1 MRAAGD
7 RHRQGKNERPAPRQM
22 NGTRHAT
29 SPDKLSILGPICP
42 VVSALMATPYEP
54 IPERRAIIRRRA
66 LEEALAALM
75 EDLPT
80 GNEPPRA
87 AVLGLVRT
95 ALTDG
100 RTEIRR
106 RFEGNGPLRNDGPMV
121 LAATSFLMDQL
132 VRVIFDFA
140 EGRVYPA
147 ANPST
152 AERLGLMATGGFGRG
167 ELAPLSDLD
176 LLFLRP
182 YKQTPRG
189 EQIVEYMLYL
199 LWDLGLK
206 VGHATRTVEESIRY
220 AERDPT
226 IRTAL
231 LEARYMWGDRELCD
245 DLVKS
250 FAQRFGGGDGR
261 DFVEAKLDERD
272 ERHQRMGDSRY
283 VVEPNVKEGK
293 GGLRDLHTLFWIAK
307 YLYRVDEAGGLV
319 AKGVLTSTEARHFQ
333 RAERFLSTVR
343 CHIHYLTGRADDRLS
358 FDLQRDIAIRLGY
371 QDRPGS
377 RGVERFMKH
386 YYLHAKTVGDL
397 TRIFV
402 AALEDSHRRKPKLA
416 ALWQTLRPRHLD
428 GFRIDGERLA
438 AATPDAFQKDPV
450 AILRLFHV
458 AQENELD
465 IHPATLRLI
474 TQNIRLVD
482 RLRTDPEA
490 NRLFMEMLTS
500 RHDPETTLRR
510 LNEAGV
516 FGRFVPDFGRVVAQT
531 QHDMY
536 HTYTVDEHTIRAI
549 GILARIEN
557 GSLKEDHPISAEI
570 VPNILSRPVLYLAVL
585 LHDIAKGRGGDHS
598 VLGADVAMQLCP
610 RLGLTAAQTETVA
623 WLVRY
628 HLSMSATAF
637 QRDLMDP
644 KTIENF
650 AALVQS
656 PERLRLLLVLTV
668 CDIRAVGPN
677 VWNGWKA
684 ALLRQLFHAT
694 EHILSGGTLSGG
706 RGERIKAIQAE
717 VGQRLV
723 GWTDAEKEEHLARG
737 YPPYWLSFSPGTLV
751 RQAELVRRAE
761 RDRQPLA
768 IEHRVDADR
777 SVTEVT
783 IYTLDT
789 HGLFARLAGAMAISG
804 ANIVDAKIFTLAS
817 GMALD
822 TFWLQDLEGK
832 PFDGPQRLARLAAR
846 VEIALSNRLD
856 IARELDNQKSSWPK
870 RDRVFTVEPRVL
882 MDNNASDTFTVIEV
896 NGRDRPG
903 FLHIVT
909 RALTRMNLQIATAH
923 ITTYGERAVDVFYV
937 KDLFGLK
944 IVNQDKLKQ
953 IAEQV
958 EQSIREFDARFD
970 PVPRAAE

>member
-1 MRAAGD
+1 MARPYDSIPD
-7 RHRQGKNERPAPRQM
+7 RRDIVH
-22 NGTRHAT
+22 
-29 SPDKLSILGPICP
+29 
-42 VVSALMATPYEP
+42 
-54 IPERRAIIRRRA
+54 RRA
-66 LEEALAALM
+66 LSDALERLVEDRPAGDIPRNEVLALFR
-75 EDLPT
+75 DSLAR
-80 GNEPPRA
+80 GRA
-87 AVLGLVRT
+87 
-95 ALTDG
+95 
-100 RTEIRR
+100 EIRR
-106 RFEGNGPLRNDGPMV
+106 RFEEPGPLRNDGPTV

-132 VRVIFDFA
+132 IRVLFDFA
-140 EGRVYPA
+140 ERFAYPA
-147 ANPST
+147 ANPSA
-152 AERLGLMATGGFGRG
+152 AERLSVVATGGFGRG
-167 ELAPLSDLD
+167 ELAPLSDID

-189 EQIVEYMLYL
+189 EQIVEFMLYL

-206 VGHATRTVEESIRY
+206 VGHATRTVEESLRY
-220 AERDPT
+220 GERDHT

-231 LEARYMWGDRELCD
+231 LEARYLWGDKELFEE
-245 DLVKS
+245 LEKG
-250 FAQRFGGGDGR
+250 FTQKFLTGDGR
-261 DFVEAKLDERD
+261 DFVEAKLAERD
-272 ERHQRMGDSRY
+272 QRHHRMGDSRY

-293 GGLRDLHTLFWIAK
+293 GGLRDLHLLFWIAR
-307 YLYRVDEAGGLV
+307 YLYRVSQPSELV
-319 AKGVLTSTEARHFQ
+319 AKGVLTHGEARHFE

-343 CHIHYLTGRADDRLS
+343 CHIHYLTNRADDRVS
-358 FDLQRDIAIRLGY
+358 FDLQREIAARLSY

-402 AALEDSHRRKPKLA
+402 AALEDSRRRKPKLA
-416 ALWQTLRPRHLD
+416 ALWQTLRPRQLE
-428 GFRIDGERLA
+428 GFRLDGERVGA
-438 AATPDAFQKDPV
+438 AATDMFQK
-450 AILRLFHV
+450 
-458 AQENELD
+458 
-465 IHPATLRLI
+465 
-474 TQNIRLVD
+474 
-482 RLRTDPEA
+482 DPEA
-490 NRLFMEMLTS
+490 NRLFMAMLTS
-500 RHDPETTLRR
+500 SHDPETTLRR

-516 FGRFVPDFGRVVAQT
+516 FGRFIPDFGRVVAQT

-549 GILARIEN
+549 GLLSQIEA
-557 GSLKEDHPISAEI
+557 GGFKEDHPLSTE
-570 VPNILSRPVLYLAVL
+570 VVHKILSRPVLYLAVL
-585 LHDIAKGRGGDHS
+585 FHDIAKGRGGDHS
-598 VLGADVAMQLCP
+598 VLGAEVAMQVCP
-610 RLGLTAAQTETVA
+610 RLGLSPAETETVA

-628 HLSMSATAF
+628 HLAMSATAF

-644 KTIENF
+644 KTIQSF
-650 AALVQS
+650 AELVQS
-656 PERLRLLLVLTV
+656 PQRLRLLLVLTV

-684 ALLRQLFHAT
+684 ALLRQLYHAA
-694 EHILSGGTLSGG
+694 EQVLSGGTLSGG

-717 VGQRLV
+717 VGKRLTT
-723 GWTDAEKEEHLARG
+723 WTDAEKEEHFGRG
-737 YPPYWLSFSPGTLV
+737 YAPYWLSFDPETLA

-761 RDRQPLA
+761 REKQPLA
-768 IEHRVDADR
+768 IEHRVDAGR

-804 ANIVDAKIFTLAS
+804 ANIVDAKIFTLAN

-846 VEIALSNRLD
+846 VELSLSNRLD
-856 IARELDNQKSSWPK
+856 VRRELDSQRGSWPK

-882 MDNNASDTFTVIEV
+882 IDNNASDTFTVIEV

-909 RALTRMNLQIATAH
+909 RALTRLNLQIQSAH

-937 KDLFGLK
+937 KDMFGLK
-944 IVNQDKLKQ
+944 VVNQDKLKQ
-953 IAEQV
+953 VADTV
-958 EQSIREFDARFD
+958 EQSIRDFDARFE
-970 PVPRAAE
+970 PVVKAAE

>member
-1 MRAAGD
+1 M
-7 RHRQGKNERPAPRQM
+7 
-22 NGTRHAT
+22 AT
-29 SPDKLSILGPICP
+29 SYDSIPD
-42 VVSALMATPYEP
+42 
-54 IPERRAIIRRRA
+54 RRAIIRRRV
-66 LEEALAALM
+66 LEETLARLVA
-75 EDLPT
+75 DRPS
-80 GNEPPRA
+80 GDVPRA
-87 AVLGLVRT
+87 DVLTLFRESLAV
-95 ALTDG
+95 G
-100 RTEIRR
+100 RAEIRR
-106 RFEGNGPLRNDGPMV
+106 RFESTESKLHNDGPAV

-132 VRVIFDFA
+132 IRVLFDFA
-140 EGRVYPA
+140 EKYAYPA
-147 ANPST
+147 ANPSA
-152 AERLGLMATGGFGRG
+152 AERLGIVATGGYGRG

-189 EQIVEYMLYL
+189 EQIVEFMLYL
-199 LWDLGLK
+199 LWDMGLK
-206 VGHATRTVEESIRY
+206 VGHATRTVDESIRY
-220 AERDPT
+220 AERDQT

-231 LEARYMWGDRELCD
+231 LESRYIWGDRELFD
-245 DLVKS
+245 ELIRGFTTK
-250 FAQRFGGGDGR
+250 FLGGDGR
-261 DFVEAKLDERD
+261 DFVEAKLAERD
-272 ERHQRMGDSRY
+272 QRHQRMGDSRY

-293 GGLRDLHTLFWIAK
+293 GGLRDLHLLFWIAK
-307 YLYRVDEAGGLV
+307 YLYRVNKPAELI
-319 AKGVLTSTEARHFQ
+319 AKGVLTPGEAKHFE
-333 RAERFLSTVR
+333 RAERFLNTVR
-343 CHIHYLTGRADDRLS
+343 CHIHYLTNRADDRLS
-358 FDLQRDIAIRLGY
+358 FDLQREIAQRLGY

-377 RGVERFMKH
+377 RGVERFTKH

-416 ALWQTLRPRHLD
+416 ALWQSLRPRQLE
-428 GFRIDGERLA
+428 GFRLDGERLSVSS
-438 AATPDAFQKDPV
+438 PDMFEKDPV

-458 AQENELD
+458 AQENGLD
-465 IHPATLRLI
+465 IHPGTLRLI

-482 RLRTDPEA
+482 RLRNDKEA

-549 GILARIEN
+549 GILANIEN
-557 GSLKEDHPISAEI
+557 GTHKEDHPVSAD
-570 VPNILSRPVLYLAVL
+570 VVHKILSRPVLYLAVL

-598 VLGADVAMQLCP
+598 ILGAEVAMQLGP
-610 RLGLTAAQTETVA
+610 RLGLSAAETETVA

-628 HLSMSATAF
+628 HLSMSSTAF

-644 KTIENF
+644 KTIEDF

-684 ALLRQLFHAT
+684 ALLRQLYHAA
-694 EHILSGGTLSGG
+694 ELLLSGGTLVGG
-706 RGERIKAIQAE
+706 RAERIKAVQLE
-717 VGQRLV
+717 VAKRLT
-723 GWTDAEKEEHLARG
+723 GWTEAEKDEHFARG
-737 YPPYWLSFSPGTLV
+737 YAPYWLSFDPDTLA
-751 RQAELVRRAE
+751 RQAELVRRAD

-768 IEHRVDADR
+768 IEHRVDTHR

-804 ANIVDAKIFTLAS
+804 ANIVDAKIFTLTN

-822 TFWLQDLEGK
+822 TFWIQDLEGK
-832 PFDGPQRLARLAAR
+832 PFDGPQRLARLSAR
-846 VEIALSNRLD
+846 VELSLSNRLD
-856 IARELDNQKSSWPK
+856 IQRELDSQRSSWPK

-882 MDNNASDTFTVIEV
+882 IDNNASDTFTVIEV

-903 FLHIVT
+903 FLHVVT
-909 RALTRMNLQIATAH
+909 RALTRCSLQIATAH

-937 KDLFGLK
+937 KDMFGLK
-944 IVNQDKLKQ
+944 VVNQSKLKQ
-953 IAEQV
+953 IAETV
-958 EQSIREFDARFD
+958 EQAIRDFDTRFE
-970 PVPRAAE
+970 PVAKAAE

>member
-1 MRAAGD
+1 MAKPYD
-7 RHRQGKNERPAPRQM
+7 HV
-22 NGTRHAT
+22 
-29 SPDKLSILGPICP
+29 PD
-42 VVSALMATPYEP
+42 
-54 IPERRAIIRRRA
+54 RRAIIHRRV
-66 LEEALAALM
+66 LEEALAALIP
-75 EDLPT
+75 ER
-80 GNEPPRA
+80 GEPPRPP
-87 AVLGLVRT
+87 VL
-95 ALTDG
+95 ALLRDSLATG
-100 RTEIRR
+100 RAEIRR
-106 RFEGNGPLRNDGPMV
+106 RFEAPGPLHNDGPAV
-121 LAATSFLMDQL
+121 LAATSYLMDQL

-140 EGRVYPA
+140 DQRAYPA
-147 ANPST
+147 GNPSA
-152 AERLGLMATGGFGRG
+152 AERLGVVATGGFGRG

-206 VGHATRTVEESIRY
+206 VGHATRTVDESLRY
-220 AERDPT
+220 AERDQT

-231 LEARYMWGDRELCD
+231 LEARYLWGDRALYD
-245 DLVKS
+245 DLVRG
-250 FAQRFGGGDGR
+250 FAQKFHTGDGR
-261 DFVEAKLDERD
+261 DFVEAKLAERD
-272 ERHQRMGDSRY
+272 QRHLRMGDSRY

-293 GGLRDLHTLFWIAK
+293 GGLRDLHLLFWIAK
-307 YLYRVDEAGGLV
+307 YLYRVSEPGDLV
-319 AKGVLTSTEARHFQ
+319 AKGVLTKAEARLFE
-333 RAERFLSTVR
+333 RAERFLNTVR
-343 CHIHYLTGRADDRLS
+343 CHIHFLTGRADDRLS
-358 FDLQRDIAIRLGY
+358 FDLQREIAGRLGY

-377 RGVERFMKH
+377 RGVERFTKH

-397 TRIFV
+397 TRIFI

-416 ALWQTLRPRHLD
+416 ALWQTLRPRQLE
-428 GFRIDGERLA
+428 GFKLDGERLA
-438 AATPDAFQKDPV
+438 VATPDAFTADPV

-458 AQENELD
+458 AQENDLD
-465 IHPATLRLI
+465 VHPATLRQI
-474 TQNIRLVD
+474 THNIRLVD
-482 RLRTDPEA
+482 RLRGDPEA
-490 NRLFMEMLTS
+490 NRLFMAMMTS

-549 GILARIEN
+549 GILSRIES
-557 GSLKEDHPISAEI
+557 GDLKDDHPLAADI
-570 VPNILSRPVLYLAVL
+570 VHKILSRPVLYLAVL

-598 VLGADVAMQLCP
+598 VLGAEVAMYLGP
-610 RLGLTAAQTETVA
+610 RMGLSAAETETVA

-628 HLSMSATAF
+628 HLAMSATAF

-684 ALLRQLFHAT
+684 ALLRQLYHAA
-694 EHILSGGTLSGG
+694 EQVLSGGTLAGG
-706 RGERIKAIQAE
+706 RAERIKQIQAD
-717 VGQRLV
+717 VAARLP
-723 GWTDAEKEEHLARG
+723 GWTDQDREEHFARG
-737 YPPYWLSFSPGTLV
+737 YAPYWLSFDPATLA
-751 RQAELVRRAE
+751 RQAELVRGAE
-761 RDRQPLA
+761 RDHQPLA
-768 IEHRVDADR
+768 IEHRIDPAR

-789 HGLFARLAGAMAISG
+789 HGLFARLAGAMAVSG
-804 ANIVDAKIFTLAS
+804 ANIVDAKIFTLAN

-822 TFWLQDLEGK
+822 TFWVQDLEDT
-832 PFDGPQRLARLAAR
+832 PFDDPQRLARLAAR
-846 VEIALSNRLD
+846 VELALSNRLD
-856 IARELDNQKSSWPK
+856 IQRELDQQRSSWPR
-870 RDRVFTVEPRVL
+870 RDQVFTVEPRVL
-882 MDNNASDTFTVIEV
+882 IDNNASDTFTVIEV

-909 RALTRMNLQIATAH
+909 RALTRLNLQIASAH
-923 ITTYGERAVDVFYV
+923 ITTYGEHAVDVFYV

-944 IVNQDKLKQ
+944 IINQDKLKQ
-953 IAEQV
+953 VSDTV
-958 EQSIREFDARFD
+958 EKSIRGFDARFE
-970 PVPRAAE
+970 PIATAAE

>member
-1 MRAAGD
+1 MAQPYD
-7 RHRQGKNERPAPRQM
+7 EI
-22 NGTRHAT
+22 
-29 SPDKLSILGPICP
+29 PD
-42 VVSALMATPYEP
+42 
-54 IPERRAIIRRRA
+54 RRAIVRRRTLEESLARLIEDVPEGAEPPRPPVLA
-66 LEEALAALM
+66 LLREALAK
-75 EDLPT
+75 
-80 GNEPPRA
+80 GRA
-87 AVLGLVRT
+87 
-95 ALTDG
+95 
-100 RTEIRR
+100 EIRR
-106 RFEGNGPLRNDGPMV
+106 RFEEPGLLKNDGPAV
-121 LAATSFLMDQL
+121 LVATSYLMDQII
-132 VRVIFDFA
+132 RVLFDFA
-140 EGRVYPA
+140 DQHAYPA
-147 ANPST
+147 ANPSA
-152 AERLGLMATGGFGRG
+152 AERLGVVATGGYGRG
-167 ELAPLSDLD
+167 ELAPLSDID

-189 EQIVEYMLYL
+189 EQIVEFMLYL

-206 VGHATRTVEESIRY
+206 VGHATRTVEESLRY
-220 AERDPT
+220 AERDQT

-231 LEARYMWGDRELCD
+231 LEARYLWGDRALFDELQRG
-245 DLVKS
+245 
-250 FAQRFGGGDGR
+250 FAQKFYTGDGR
-261 DFVEAKLDERD
+261 DFVDAKLAERD
-272 ERHQRMGDSRY
+272 QRHHRMGDSRY

-293 GGLRDLHTLFWIAK
+293 GGLRDLHLLFWIAK
-307 YLYRVDEAGGLV
+307 YLYRVSEPGELV
-319 AKGVLTSTEARHFQ
+319 AKGVLTREEARHFE
-333 RAERFLSTVR
+333 RAERFFSTVR

-358 FDLQRDIAIRLGY
+358 FDLQREIAARLGY

-377 RGVERFMKH
+377 RGVERFTKH

-402 AALEDSHRRKPKLA
+402 AALEDSRRRKPKLA
-416 ALWQTLRPRHLD
+416 ALWQSLRPRELE
-428 GFRIDGERLA
+428 GFRLDGERLA
-438 AATPDAFQKDPV
+438 VTSPDAFTKDPV

-458 AQENELD
+458 AQENDLD

-482 RLRTDPEA
+482 RLRNDAEA

-549 GILARIEN
+549 GILSKIES
-557 GSLKEDHPISAEI
+557 GALKEDHPLSAD
-570 VPNILSRPVLYLAVL
+570 VVHKILSRPVLYLAVL

-598 VLGADVAMQLCP
+598 VLGADVAMQLGP
-610 RLGLTAAQTETVA
+610 RLGLSAAETETVA

-628 HLSMSATAF
+628 HLAMSATSF

-644 KTIENF
+644 KTIETF

-677 VWNGWKA
+677 VWNNWKA
-684 ALLRQLFHAT
+684 ALLRQLYNAT
-694 EHILSGGTLSGG
+694 EQVLSGGTLGGG
-706 RGERIKAIQAE
+706 RAERIKQIQAE
-717 VGQRLV
+717 MAKLLP
-723 GWTDAEKEEHLARG
+723 GWSEADKEAHFARG
-737 YPPYWLSFSPGTLV
+737 YASYWLSFPPATLA
-751 RQAELVRRAE
+751 RQAELVRGAE
-761 RDRQPLA
+761 RAGQPLA
-768 IEHRVDADR
+768 IEHRVDEAR

-804 ANIVDAKIFTLAS
+804 ANIVDAKIFTLAN

-822 TFWLQDLEGK
+822 TFWIQDLEGK

-846 VEIALSNRLD
+846 VELSLSNRLD
-856 IARELDNQKSSWPK
+856 IQRELDSQRGSWPK

-882 MDNNASDTFTVIEV
+882 IDNNASDTFTVIEV

-903 FLHIVT
+903 FLHVVT
-909 RALTRMNLQIATAH
+909 RALTRLNLQIATAH
-923 ITTYGERAVDVFYV
+923 VTTYGERAVDVFYV

-944 IVNQDKLKQ
+944 VVHADKLKQ
-953 IAEQV
+953 ISTTV
-958 EQSIREFDARFD
+958 EAAIRDFDSRFD
-970 PVPRAAE
+970 PVAKAAE

>member
-1 MRAAGD
+1 
-7 RHRQGKNERPAPRQM
+7 
-22 NGTRHAT
+22 
-29 SPDKLSILGPICP
+29 
-42 VVSALMATPYEP
+42 MAKPYDQ
-54 IPERRAIIRRRA
+54 IHDRRAITRRRA
-66 LEEALAALM
+66 LEEALAGLV

-80 GNEPPRA
+80 GGEPPRA
-87 AVLGLVRT
+87 AVL
-95 ALTDG
+95 ALLREALAAG
-100 RTEIRR
+100 RAEIRR
-106 RFEGNGPLRNDGPMV
+106 RFEAPGPLRNDGPAV

-132 VRVIFDFA
+132 IRVLFDFA
-140 EGRVYPA
+140 DRHAYPA

-152 AERLGLMATGGFGRG
+152 AERLGVVATGGYGRG

-189 EQIVEYMLYL
+189 EQIVEFMLYL
-199 LWDLGLK
+199 LWDMGLK
-206 VGHATRTVEESIRY
+206 VGHATRTVDESLRY
-220 AERDPT
+220 ADRDHT

-231 LEARYMWGDRELCD
+231 LEARYLWGDRELYD
-245 DLVKS
+245 ELMKA
-250 FAQRFGGGDGR
+250 FGQRFPGGDGR

-272 ERHQRMGDSRY
+272 QRHLRMGDSRY

-293 GGLRDLHTLFWIAK
+293 GGLRDLHTLFWIGK
-307 YLYRVDEAGGLV
+307 YLYRVSHPSELV
-319 AKGVLTSTEARHFQ
+319 AKGVLTKDEARHFE

-343 CHIHYLTGRADDRLS
+343 CHVHFLTGRADDRLS
-358 FDLQRDIAIRLGY
+358 FDLQREIALRLGY
-371 QDRPGS
+371 QDRSRS

-402 AALEDSHRRKPKLA
+402 AALEDSHRRRPKLA
-416 ALWQTLRPRHLD
+416 ALWQTLRPRQLD
-428 GFRIDGERLA
+428 GFKLDGERLA
-438 AATPDAFQKDPV
+438 VATPDAFAKDPV

-458 AQENELD
+458 AQENDLD

-474 TQNIRLVD
+474 TQNIRLID
-482 RLRTDPEA
+482 KLRADPEA
-490 NRLFMEMLTS
+490 NRLFMAMLTS

-549 GILARIEN
+549 GILARIES
-557 GSLKEDHPISAEI
+557 GTLKEDHPLSAEI
-570 VPNILSRPVLYLAVL
+570 VHKILSRPVLYLAVL

-598 VLGADVAMQLCP
+598 VLGADVGSQLGP
-610 RLGLTAAQTETVA
+610 RLGLSAAETETVA
-623 WLVRY
+623 WLVRW
-628 HLSMSATAF
+628 HLAMSGTAF

-668 CDIRAVGPN
+668 CDIRAVGPT

-684 ALLRQLFHAT
+684 ALLRQLYYAA
-694 EHILSGGTLSGG
+694 EQVLSGGTLSGG
-706 RGERIKAIQAE
+706 RAERIKAIHAE
-717 VGQRLV
+717 VAQRLV
-723 GWTDAEKEEHLARG
+723 GWTDVEKEEHLARG
-737 YPPYWLSFSPGTLV
+737 YAPYWLSFTPDTLA

-768 IEHRVDADR
+768 IEHRIDGER

-804 ANIVDAKIFTLAS
+804 ANIVDAKIFTLAN

-822 TFWLQDLEGK
+822 TFWIQDLEGK

-846 VEIALSNRLD
+846 VELALSNRLD
-856 IARELDNQKSSWPK
+856 IPRELDAQRGSWPR
-870 RDRVFTVEPRVL
+870 RDRVFTVQPRVL
-882 MDNNASDTFTVIEV
+882 VDNNASDTFTVIEV

-903 FLHIVT
+903 FLHVVT
-909 RALTRMNLQIATAH
+909 RALTRLNLQIASAH

-944 IVNQDKLKQ
+944 VLHPAKLKQ
-953 IAEQV
+953 VGETV
-958 EQSIREFDARFD
+958 EQSIRDFDARFE
-970 PVPRAAE
+970 PLVKAAE

>member
-1 MRAAGD
+1 
-7 RHRQGKNERPAPRQM
+7 
-22 NGTRHAT
+22 
-29 SPDKLSILGPICP
+29 
-42 VVSALMATPYEP
+42 MATPYDS
-54 IPERRAIIRRRA
+54 IPDRRAIIRRRA
-66 LEEALAALM
+66 LEETLAGLVEDRPSGDIPRAEVLALFREALA
-75 EDLPT
+75 
-80 GNEPPRA
+80 G
-87 AVLGLVRT
+87 
-95 ALTDG
+95 G

-106 RFEGNGPLRNDGPMV
+106 RFERTDSKLRNDGPAV

-132 VRVIFDFA
+132 IRVLFDFA
-140 EGRVYPA
+140 EKYAYPA
-147 ANPST
+147 ANPSA
-152 AERLGLMATGGFGRG
+152 AERLGVVATGGYGRG

-189 EQIVEYMLYL
+189 EQIVEFMLYL
-199 LWDLGLK
+199 LWDMGLK
-206 VGHATRTVEESIRY
+206 VGHATRTVDESIRY
-220 AERDPT
+220 AERDQT

-231 LEARYMWGDRELCD
+231 LEARYIWGDRQLFDELIR
-245 DLVKS
+245 S
-250 FAQRFGGGDGR
+250 FTTKFLGGDGR
-261 DFVEAKLDERD
+261 DFVEAKLAERD
-272 ERHQRMGDSRY
+272 QRHQRMGDSRY

-293 GGLRDLHTLFWIAK
+293 GGLRDLHLLFWIAK
-307 YLYRVDEAGGLV
+307 YLYRVNKPAELI
-319 AKGVLTSTEARHFQ
+319 AKGVLTQEEARHFE
-333 RAERFLSTVR
+333 RAERFLTTVR
-343 CHIHYLTGRADDRLS
+343 CHIHYLTNRADDRLS
-358 FDLQRDIAIRLGY
+358 FDLQREIAQRLGY

-377 RGVERFMKH
+377 RGVERFTKH

-416 ALWQTLRPRHLD
+416 ALWQSLRPRQLE
-428 GFRIDGERLA
+428 GFRLDGERLSVSS
-438 AATPDAFQKDPV
+438 PDMFEKDPV

-458 AQENELD
+458 AQENGLD
-465 IHPATLRLI
+465 VHPGTLRLI

-482 RLRTDPEA
+482 RLRNDAEA
-490 NRLFMEMLTS
+490 NRLFMAMLTS

-549 GILARIEN
+549 GILANIEN
-557 GSLKEDHPISAEI
+557 GTHKEDHPVSAD
-570 VPNILSRPVLYLAVL
+570 VVHKILSRPALYLAVL

-598 VLGADVAMQLCP
+598 VLGADVAMQLGP
-610 RLGLTAAQTETVA
+610 RLGLSPAETETVA
-623 WLVRY
+623 WLVRH
-628 HLSMSATAF
+628 HLAMSSTAF

-644 KTIENF
+644 KTIEDF
-650 AALVQS
+650 ASLVQS

-684 ALLRQLFHAT
+684 ALLRQLYHAA
-694 EHILSGGTLSGG
+694 EQLLSGGTLAGG
-706 RGERIKAIQAE
+706 RAERIKAVQAE
-717 VGQRLV
+717 VARRLS
-723 GWTDAEKEEHLARG
+723 GWTDAEREEHFARG
-737 YPPYWLSFSPGTLV
+737 YASYWLSFDPDTLA
-751 RQAELVRRAE
+751 RQAELVRRAD

-768 IEHRVDADR
+768 IEHRVDTHR

-804 ANIVDAKIFTLAS
+804 ANIVDAKIFTLAN

-822 TFWLQDLEGK
+822 TFWIQDLEGK
-832 PFDGPQRLARLAAR
+832 PFDGPQRLARLSAR
-846 VEIALSNRLD
+846 VELSLSNRLD
-856 IARELDNQKSSWPK
+856 IQRELDSQRSSWPR

-882 MDNNASDTFTVIEV
+882 VDNSASDTFTVIEV

-903 FLHIVT
+903 FLHVVT
-909 RALTRMNLQIATAH
+909 RALTRCSLQIATAH

-937 KDLFGLK
+937 KDMFGLK
-944 IVNQDKLKQ
+944 VVNQAKLKQ
-953 IAEQV
+953 IEGTV
-958 EQSIREFDARFD
+958 EQAIRDFDARFE
-970 PVPRAAE
+970 PVSKAAE

>member
-1 MRAAGD
+1 MAKPYDEIPD
-7 RHRQGKNERPAPRQM
+7 R
-22 NGTRHAT
+22 
-29 SPDKLSILGPICP
+29 
-42 VVSALMATPYEP
+42 
-54 IPERRAIIRRRA
+54 RRIVRRRA
-66 LEEALAALM
+66 LEEALAALV
-75 EDLPT
+75 EDMPA
-80 GNEPPRA
+80 GGEPPRT
-87 AVLGLVRT
+87 AVLALLRD
-95 ALTDG
+95 ALTKG

-106 RFEGNGPLRNDGPMV
+106 RFEEEKGPLRNDGPAV
-121 LAATSFLMDQL
+121 LIATSYLMDQI
-132 VRVIFDFA
+132 VRVLFDFA
-140 EGRVYPA
+140 DQYAYPA
-147 ANPST
+147 ANPSA
-152 AERLGLMATGGFGRG
+152 AERLGVVATGGYGRG
-167 ELAPLSDLD
+167 ELAPLSDID

-189 EQIVEYMLYL
+189 EQIVEFMLYL

-206 VGHATRTVEESIRY
+206 VGHATRTVEESLRY
-220 AERDPT
+220 AERDQT

-231 LEARYMWGDRELCD
+231 LEARYLWGDRELFD
-245 DLVKS
+245 ELTRG
-250 FAQRFGGGDGR
+250 FAQKFYTGDGH
-261 DFVEAKLDERD
+261 DFVEAKLAERD
-272 ERHQRMGDSRY
+272 QRHHRMGDSRY

-293 GGLRDLHTLFWIAK
+293 GGLRDLHLLFWIAK
-307 YLYRVDEAGGLV
+307 YLYRVREPGELV
-319 AKGVLTSTEARHFQ
+319 AKGVLTRGEARHFE
-333 RAERFLSTVR
+333 RAERFFATVR

-358 FDLQRDIAIRLGY
+358 FDLQREIATRLGY

-377 RGVERFMKH
+377 RGVERFTKH

-402 AALEDSHRRKPKLA
+402 AALEDSRRRKPKLA
-416 ALWQTLRPRHLD
+416 ALWQTLRPRQLE
-428 GFRIDGERLA
+428 GFRLDGERLA
-438 AATPDAFQKDPV
+438 VASSDAFAQDPV

-458 AQENELD
+458 AQDNGLD

-482 RLRTDPEA
+482 RLRSDPEA

-500 RHDPETTLRR
+500 PNDPETTLRR

-516 FGRFVPDFGRVVAQT
+516 FGRFIPDFGRVVAQT

-549 GILARIEN
+549 GILSRIES
-557 GSLKEDHPISAEI
+557 GVLKEDHPLSAD
-570 VPNILSRPVLYLAVL
+570 VVHKILSRPVLYLAVL

-598 VLGADVAMQLCP
+598 ILGADVAMQLGP
-610 RLGLTAAQTETVA
+610 RLGLSAAETETVA

-628 HLSMSATAF
+628 HLAMSGTAF

-644 KTIENF
+644 KTIDTF

-677 VWNGWKA
+677 VWNNWKA
-684 ALLRQLFHAT
+684 ALLRQLYGAT
-694 EHILSGGTLSGG
+694 EQVLSGGTLAGG
-706 RGERIKAIQAE
+706 RGERLKHVQAE
-717 VGQRLV
+717 VADRLI
-723 GWTDAEKEEHLARG
+723 GWPDADKDAHFARG
-737 YPPYWLSFSPGTLV
+737 YAPYWLSFPTETLA

-761 RDRQPLA
+761 RDKQPLA
-768 IEHRVDADR
+768 IEHRVDVER

-804 ANIVDAKIFTLAS
+804 ANIVDAKIFTLAN

-822 TFWLQDLEGK
+822 TFWIQDLEGK

-846 VEIALSNRLD
+846 VELALSNRLD
-856 IARELDNQKSSWPK
+856 VQRELDGQRASWPK

-882 MDNNASDTFTVIEV
+882 IDNNASDTFTVIEV

-903 FLHIVT
+903 FLHVVT
-909 RALTRMNLQIATAH
+909 RALTRVNLQIASAH
-923 ITTYGERAVDVFYV
+923 VTTYGERAVDVFYV

-944 IVNQDKLKQ
+944 VVNQEKLKQ
-953 IAEQV
+953 VAASV
-958 EQSIREFDARFD
+958 ETAIRDFDARFD
-970 PVPRAAE
+970 PVPKAAE

>member
-1 MRAAGD
+1 
-7 RHRQGKNERPAPRQM
+7 
-22 NGTRHAT
+22 
-29 SPDKLSILGPICP
+29 
-42 VVSALMATPYEP
+42 MATPYDH
-54 IPERRAIIRRRA
+54 IPDRRAIIRRRA
-66 LEEALAALM
+66 LEEALARLV

-80 GNEPPRA
+80 GNEPPRLQ
-87 AVLGLVRT
+87 VLTLLRV
-95 ALTDG
+95 ALTTG
-100 RTEIRR
+100 RVEIRR
-106 RFEGNGPLRNDGPMV
+106 RFEAPGPLRNDGPAV

-140 EGRVYPA
+140 DTRVFPA
-147 ANPST
+147 ANPSA

-189 EQIVEYMLYL
+189 EQIVEYTLYL

-206 VGHATRTVEESIRY
+206 VGHATRTVEESLRY

-231 LEARYMWGDRELCD
+231 LEARYLWGDRALCD
-245 DLVKS
+245 ELMKG
-250 FAQRFGGGDGR
+250 FAQKFSTGDGR
-261 DFVEAKLDERD
+261 DFVEAKLNERD
-272 ERHQRMGDSRY
+272 QRHLRMGDSRY

-307 YLYRVDEAGGLV
+307 YLYRVNEPAELV
-319 AKGVLTSTEARHFQ
+319 AKGVLTEGEARHFE
-333 RAERFLSTVR
+333 RAERFLTTVR
-343 CHIHYLTGRADDRLS
+343 CHIHYLSGRADDRLS
-358 FDLQRDIAIRLGY
+358 FDLQREIASRLSY

-402 AALEDSHRRKPKLA
+402 AALEDSHRRKPKLS
-416 ALWQTLRPRHLD
+416 ALWQTLRPRQLG
-428 GFRIDGERLA
+428 GFRLDGERLA
-438 AATPDAFQKDPV
+438 AATPDAFEKEPIN
-450 AILRLFHV
+450 ILRLFHV
-458 AQENELD
+458 AQENDLD
-465 IHPATLRLI
+465 IHPASLRQI

-482 RLRTDPEA
+482 RLRNDPEA

-500 RHDPETTLRR
+500 EHDPETTLRR

-549 GILARIEN
+549 GMLANIEN
-557 GSLKEDHPISAEI
+557 GTLKEDLPVSTEVVHK
-570 VPNILSRPVLYLAVL
+570 ILSRPVLYLGVL

-598 VLGADVAMQLCP
+598 VLGAEVAMQLCP
-610 RLGLTAAQTETVA
+610 RLGLSAAETETVA
-623 WLVRY
+623 WLVRH
-628 HLSMSATAF
+628 HLAMSATAF

-644 KTIENF
+644 KTIESF

-656 PERLRLLLVLTV
+656 PERLKLLLVLTA

-684 ALLRQLFHAT
+684 ALLRQLYHAT

-706 RGERIKAIQAE
+706 RGERIKAVQAD
-717 VGQRLV
+717 VSQRLS
-723 GWTDAEKEEHLARG
+723 GWTEAEKDEHFARG
-737 YPPYWLSFSPGTLV
+737 YPSYWLSFPIDTLV

-761 RDRQPLA
+761 HDHQPLA
-768 IEHRVDADR
+768 IEHRIDADR

-804 ANIVDAKIFTLAS
+804 ANIVDAKIFTMAN

-856 IARELDNQKSSWPK
+856 IARELDSQRNSWPQ
-870 RDRVFTVEPRVL
+870 RDRIFTVEPRVL
-882 MDNNASDTFTVIEV
+882 INNNASDTFTVIEV

-903 FLHIVT
+903 FLHVVT

-944 IVNQDKLKQ
+944 IVHQDKLKQ
-953 IAEQV
+953 IAAEV
-958 EQSIREFDARFD
+958 EKSIRDFDARFD
-970 PVPRAAE
+970 QVPRAAE

>member
-1 MRAAGD
+1 MAKAYD
-7 RHRQGKNERPAPRQM
+7 R
-22 NGTRHAT
+22 
-29 SPDKLSILGPICP
+29 
-42 VVSALMATPYEP
+42 
-54 IPERRAIIRRRA
+54 IPERRSIVRRRV
-66 LEEALAALM
+66 LEEALAALV
-75 EDLPT
+75 EGRPT
-80 GNEPPRA
+80 GSEVPRP
-87 AVLGLVRT
+87 AVL
-95 ALTDG
+95 ALLRDALAKG
-100 RTEIRR
+100 RAEIRR
-106 RFEGNGPLRNDGPMV
+106 RFEEPGPLRNDGPAA
-121 LAATSFLMDQL
+121 LASTSFLMDQL

-140 EGRVYPA
+140 DQRAYPA
-147 ANPST
+147 ANPSA
-152 AERLGLMATGGFGRG
+152 AERLSVVATGGFGRG

-189 EQIVEYMLYL
+189 EQIVEFMLYL

-206 VGHATRTVEESIRY
+206 VGHATRTVEESLRY
-220 AERDPT
+220 AERDHT

-231 LEARYMWGDRELCD
+231 LEARYLWGDRELFD
-245 DLVKS
+245 ELVRG
-250 FAQRFGGGDGR
+250 FAQRFHTGDGR
-261 DFVEAKLDERD
+261 DFVEAKLAERD
-272 ERHQRMGDSRY
+272 QRHQRMGDSRY

-293 GGLRDLHTLFWIAK
+293 GGLRDLHLLFWIAK
-307 YLYRVDEAGGLV
+307 YLYRVTEPGELV
-319 AKGVLTSTEARHFQ
+319 AKGVLTRDEARHFE

-343 CHIHYLTGRADDRLS
+343 CHIHYLTNRADDRLS
-358 FDLQRDIAIRLGY
+358 FDLQREIASRLLY

-402 AALEDSHRRKPKLA
+402 AALEESRRRKPKLA
-416 ALWQTLRPRHLD
+416 ALWQTLRPRELE
-428 GFRIDGERLA
+428 GFRLDGERLA
-438 AATPDAFQKDPV
+438 VSSPDMFVKTPV

-458 AQENELD
+458 AQENDLD
-465 IHPATLRLI
+465 IHPASLRLI

-482 RLRTDPEA
+482 RLRADPEA

-549 GILARIEN
+549 GILARIES
-557 GSLKEDHPISAEI
+557 GELQEDHPLASEI
-570 VPNILSRPVLYLAVL
+570 VDKVVSRRTLYLAVL

-598 VLGADVAMQLCP
+598 VLGADVAMQLGP
-610 RLGLTAAQTETVA
+610 RLGLTAAETESVS

-628 HLSMSATAF
+628 HLAMSATAF

-644 KTIENF
+644 KTIESF

-668 CDIRAVGPN
+668 SDIRAVGPN

-684 ALLRQLFHAT
+684 ALLRQLYYAA
-694 EHILSGGTLSGG
+694 ERVLSGGTLSGA
-706 RGERIKAIQAE
+706 RTERMKAVQAE
-717 VGQRLV
+717 VSRRLT
-723 GWTDAEKEEHLARG
+723 GWTDTDKDEHFARG
-737 YPPYWLSFSPGTLV
+737 YAPYWLSFDPDTLV

-768 IEHRVDADR
+768 IEHRVDAQR
-777 SVTEVT
+777 SVTDVT

-804 ANIVDAKIFTLAS
+804 ANIVDAKIFTLAN

-822 TFWLQDLEGK
+822 TFSLQDLEGK

-846 VEIALSNRLD
+846 VELSLSNRLD
-856 IARELDNQKSSWPK
+856 ITRELESQRNSWPK
-870 RDRVFTVEPRVL
+870 SDRIFTVEPRVL
-882 MDNNASDTFTVIEV
+882 IDNNASDTFTVVEV

-909 RALTRMNLQIATAH
+909 RALTSLNLQIASAH

-944 IVNQDKLKQ
+944 IVNQAKLTQ
-953 IAEQV
+953 ISETV
-958 EQSIREFDARFD
+958 EQAIRDFDARFE
-970 PVPRAAE
+970 PMVKAAE

>member
-1 MRAAGD
+1 MAQPYD
-7 RHRQGKNERPAPRQM
+7 EI
-22 NGTRHAT
+22 
-29 SPDKLSILGPICP
+29 PD
-42 VVSALMATPYEP
+42 
-54 IPERRAIIRRRA
+54 RRRIVRRRT
-66 LEEALAALM
+66 LEEALAHLV
-75 EDLPT
+75 EDLPD
-80 GNEPPRA
+80 GGEPPRPP
-87 AVLGLVRT
+87 VL
-95 ALTDG
+95 ALLRDALAKG
-100 RTEIRR
+100 RAEIRR
-106 RFEGNGPLRNDGPMV
+106 RFEEPGPLKNDGPAV
-121 LAATSFLMDQL
+121 LAATSYLMDQII
-132 VRVIFDFA
+132 RVLFDFA
-140 EGRVYPA
+140 DQHAYPA
-147 ANPST
+147 ANPSA
-152 AERLGLMATGGFGRG
+152 AERLGVVATGGYGRG
-167 ELAPLSDLD
+167 ELAPLSDID

-189 EQIVEYMLYL
+189 EQIVEFMLYL

-206 VGHATRTVEESIRY
+206 VGHATRTVDESLRY
-220 AERDPT
+220 AERDQT

-231 LEARYMWGDRELCD
+231 LEARYLWGDRALFDELQ
-245 DLVKS
+245 KG
-250 FAQRFGGGDGR
+250 FAQKFYTGDGR
-261 DFVEAKLDERD
+261 DFVDAKLAERD
-272 ERHQRMGDSRY
+272 QRHHRMGDSRY

-293 GGLRDLHTLFWIAK
+293 GGLRDLHLLFWIAK
-307 YLYRVDEAGGLV
+307 YLYRVSEPGELV
-319 AKGVLTSTEARHFQ
+319 AKGVLTKEEARHFE
-333 RAERFLSTVR
+333 RAERFFSTVR

-358 FDLQRDIAIRLGY
+358 FDLQREIAARLGY

-377 RGVERFMKH
+377 RGVERFTKH

-402 AALEDSHRRKPKLA
+402 AALEDSRRRKPKLA
-416 ALWQTLRPRHLD
+416 ALWQSLRPRELE
-428 GFRIDGERLA
+428 GFRLDGERLA
-438 AATPDAFQKDPV
+438 VASPDSFAKDPV

-458 AQENELD
+458 AQENDLD

-482 RLRTDPEA
+482 RLRNDPEA

-549 GILARIEN
+549 GILSKIES
-557 GSLKEDHPISAEI
+557 GALKEDHPLSAD
-570 VPNILSRPVLYLAVL
+570 VVHKILSRPVLYLAVL

-598 VLGADVAMQLCP
+598 ILGADVAMQLGP
-610 RLGLTAAQTETVA
+610 RLGLSAAETETVA

-628 HLSMSATAF
+628 HLAMSATSF

-644 KTIENF
+644 KTIETF
-650 AALVQS
+650 AALIQS

-677 VWNGWKA
+677 VWNNWKA
-684 ALLRQLFHAT
+684 ALLRQLYNAT
-694 EHILSGGTLSGG
+694 EQVLSGGTLSGG
-706 RGERIKAIQAE
+706 RAERIKHIQVE
-717 VGQRLV
+717 VSKRLP
-723 GWTDAEKEEHLARG
+723 GWSDADKEAHFARG
-737 YPPYWLSFSPGTLV
+737 YASYWLSFPIETLV
-751 RQAELVRRAE
+751 RQAELVRGAE
-761 RDRQPLA
+761 RGKQPLA
-768 IEHRVDADR
+768 IEHRVDEER

-804 ANIVDAKIFTLAS
+804 ANIVDAKIFTLAN

-822 TFWLQDLEGK
+822 TFWIQDLEGK

-846 VEIALSNRLD
+846 VELALSNRLD
-856 IARELDNQKSSWPK
+856 IQRELDSQRGSWPK

-882 MDNNASDTFTVIEV
+882 IDNNASDAFTVIEV

-903 FLHIVT
+903 FLHVVT
-909 RALTRMNLQIATAH
+909 RALTRLNLQIATAH
-923 ITTYGERAVDVFYV
+923 VTTYGERAVDVFYV

-944 IVNQDKLKQ
+944 VVHQDKLKQ
-953 IAEQV
+953 ISAAV
-958 EQSIREFDARFD
+958 EAAIREFDSRFD
-970 PVPRAAE
+970 PVAKAAE

>member
-1 MRAAGD
+1 MTRNLPELGGGLAGVLAGGPVAPVRSRHMAKPYDEIPD
-7 RHRQGKNERPAPRQM
+7 R
-22 NGTRHAT
+22 
-29 SPDKLSILGPICP
+29 
-42 VVSALMATPYEP
+42 
-54 IPERRAIIRRRA
+54 RRIVRRRA
-66 LEEALAALM
+66 LEEALAALV
-75 EDLPT
+75 EDMPS
-80 GNEPPRA
+80 GGEPPRT
-87 AVLGLVRT
+87 AVLALLRD
-95 ALTDG
+95 ALTTG
-100 RTEIRR
+100 RSEIRR
-106 RFEGNGPLRNDGPMV
+106 RFEEEKGPLRNDGPAV
-121 LAATSFLMDQL
+121 LIATSYLMDQI
-132 VRVIFDFA
+132 VRVLFDFA
-140 EGRVYPA
+140 DQYAYPA
-147 ANPST
+147 ANPSA
-152 AERLGLMATGGFGRG
+152 AERLGVVATGGYGRG
-167 ELAPLSDLD
+167 ELAPLSDID

-189 EQIVEYMLYL
+189 EQIVEFMLYL

-206 VGHATRTVEESIRY
+206 VGHATRTVEESLRY
-220 AERDPT
+220 AERDQT

-231 LEARYMWGDRELCD
+231 LEARYLWGDRELFD
-245 DLVKS
+245 ELTRG
-250 FAQRFGGGDGR
+250 FAQKFYVGDGH
-261 DFVEAKLDERD
+261 DFVEAKLAERD
-272 ERHQRMGDSRY
+272 QRHHRMGDSRY

-293 GGLRDLHTLFWIAK
+293 GGLRDLHLLFWIAK
-307 YLYRVDEAGGLV
+307 YLYRVREPGELV
-319 AKGVLTSTEARHFQ
+319 AKGVLTRGEARHFE
-333 RAERFLSTVR
+333 RAERFFATVR

-358 FDLQRDIAIRLGY
+358 FDLQREIATRLGY

-377 RGVERFMKH
+377 RGVERFTKH

-402 AALEDSHRRKPKLA
+402 AALEDSRRRKPKLA
-416 ALWQTLRPRHLD
+416 ALWQTLRPRQLE
-428 GFRIDGERLA
+428 GFRLDGERLA
-438 AATPDAFQKDPV
+438 VASSDAFAQDPV

-458 AQENELD
+458 AQENGLD

-482 RLRTDPEA
+482 RLRSDPEA

-500 RHDPETTLRR
+500 PNDPETTLRR

-516 FGRFVPDFGRVVAQT
+516 FGRFIPDFGRVVAQT

-549 GILARIEN
+549 GILSRIES
-557 GSLKEDHPISAEI
+557 GALKEDHPLSAD
-570 VPNILSRPVLYLAVL
+570 VVHKILSRPVLYLAVL

-598 VLGADVAMQLCP
+598 ILGADVAMQLGP
-610 RLGLTAAQTETVA
+610 RLGLSAAETETVA

-628 HLSMSATAF
+628 HLAMSATAF

-644 KTIENF
+644 KTIDTF

-677 VWNGWKA
+677 VWNNWKA
-684 ALLRQLFHAT
+684 ALLRQLYGAT
-694 EHILSGGTLSGG
+694 EQVLSGGTLAGG
-706 RGERIKAIQAE
+706 RGERLKHIQAD
-717 VGQRLV
+717 VADRLA
-723 GWTDAEKEEHLARG
+723 GWPDADKDAHFARG
-737 YPPYWLSFSPGTLV
+737 YAPYWLSFPTETLV

-761 RDRQPLA
+761 RDKQPLA
-768 IEHRVDADR
+768 IEHRVDIER

-804 ANIVDAKIFTLAS
+804 ANIVDAKIFTLAN

-822 TFWLQDLEGK
+822 TFWIQDLEGK

-846 VEIALSNRLD
+846 VELALSNRLD
-856 IARELDNQKSSWPK
+856 VQRELDNQRASWPK

-882 MDNNASDTFTVIEV
+882 IDNNASDTFTVIEV

-903 FLHIVT
+903 FLHVVT
-909 RALTRMNLQIATAH
+909 RALTRVNLQIASAH
-923 ITTYGERAVDVFYV
+923 VTTYGERAVDVFYV

-944 IVNQDKLKQ
+944 VVNQEKLKQ
-953 IAEQV
+953 VAASV
-958 EQSIREFDARFD
+958 ETAIRDFDARFD
-970 PVPRAAE
+970 PVPKAAE